1 MKPQL
6 KKWSIRIGLL
16 LIILVML
23 VFVFH
28 DNADTDKIAK
38 EQEESSLEKA
48 TEQLELLNNED
59 FTLEE
64 DTINLL
70 PE

>member
-59 FTLEE
+59 FAMEE